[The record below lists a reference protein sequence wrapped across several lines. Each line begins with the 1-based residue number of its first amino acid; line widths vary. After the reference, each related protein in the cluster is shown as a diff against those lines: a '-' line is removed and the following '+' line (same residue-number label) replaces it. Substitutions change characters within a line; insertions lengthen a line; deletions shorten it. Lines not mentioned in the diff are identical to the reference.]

1 MSTVRAT
8 EVSDL
13 QILQKRTD
21 DGFQMICMTRGII
34 QPGRR
39 SRFRFAAN
47 YVDAQ
52 CGHFAYFISSSLGRD
67 SETTL
72 QKAYI
77 HQTFFSCSVIQFHLP

>member
-13 QILQKRTD
+13 QILQKQTNSC
-21 DGFQMICMTRGII
+21 FQMIRITRGIT
-34 QPGRR
+34 QPASQPAGR
-39 SRFRFAAN
+39 SRFRLVASCAE
-47 YVDAQ
+47 AP
-52 CGHFAYFISSSLGRD
+52 GAHFAYFISSSLGHD

-77 HQTFFSCSVIQFHLP
+77 YIYIYI